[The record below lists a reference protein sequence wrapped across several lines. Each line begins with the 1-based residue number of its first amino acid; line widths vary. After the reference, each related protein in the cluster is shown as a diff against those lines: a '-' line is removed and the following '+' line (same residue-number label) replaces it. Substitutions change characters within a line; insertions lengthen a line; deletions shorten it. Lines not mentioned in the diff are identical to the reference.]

1 MKTMS
6 KMKQYANQWYAQMY
20 GEKNQYASDCGA
32 GKKDNKGFQPGN
44 TCGGD
49 GDGKNTSADQGGGD
63 KPIGGK
69 ATITGLSGYEGK
81 EVEILG
87 KSEAEGE
94 NWIDVKLADGT
105 EFRLDPEQIKSH
117 TETPTG
123 EGGATERSSEIIK
136 DHANFAAALYG
147 EDFDH
152 EEKVRLRNALQ
163 KSAESGSSEEDMI
176 GSVYEETRDMW
187 TEGKANDERHK
198 NIVTSMVKELT
209 DPEFS
214 SYMDLSETQKPA
226 AWELLQAEK
235 DDAID
240 ARAADS
246 HRQIDEWEEGGRI
259 SSEQAASMREDA
271 DMRAE
276 REKQNTGAGEGGGE
290 YDDIPRGATL
300 VEDDAPATSS
310 GEGLPKEGQEWLDHQ
325 YHEDMDMI
333 DDMETEGEISA
344 FEAAGLRND
353 AKVRMDERDAEQ
365 ADTGAGEGGGD
376 YVPLQDPN
384 AEHLPGFTQ
393 AHVDS
398 GVKELKEYAD
408 RRDEGD
414 TFDSAE
420 DVQDYMTSMY
430 GVPGT
435 EEYSPEQAQILFE
448 ALPDDYKTEAGSGEG
463 GGRFTDSDFDPE
475 SGSEQDD
482 IIDQSTAG
490 LDPHREEERRA
501 NIAYYKDM
509 IEKEQYN
516 PDKEEREANLAY
528 YQGELDAIVEK
539 AYPALSDDEQKY
551 EDEAWQKYKDMGLS
565 DEEASEAMYD
575 PDHPANTGELNR
587 GDSEAV
593 KERIADMD
601 AQGDGRYEVGTLSGE
616 LYDEFIE
623 DFNDY
628 KEDLPEGVSPR
639 YIHELIS
646 DSGRSVFKGHDEY
659 TLANDIVNAMA
670 HYYDPEG
677 GGYNKEDAS
686 YIETLLATG
695 GVDSQDARDIAQ
707 DIVKTYPAGG

>member
-1 MKTMS
+1 MS

-365 ADTGAGEGGGD
+365 AD
-376 YVPLQDPN
+376 
-384 AEHLPGFTQ
+384 
-393 AHVDS
+393 
-398 GVKELKEYAD
+398 
-408 RRDEGD
+408 
-414 TFDSAE
+414 
-420 DVQDYMTSMY
+420 
-430 GVPGT
+430 
-435 EEYSPEQAQILFE
+435 
-448 ALPDDYKTEAGSGEG
+448 
-463 GGRFTDSDFDPE
+463 
-475 SGSEQDD
+475 
-482 IIDQSTAG
+482 
-490 LDPHREEERRA
+490 
-501 NIAYYKDM
+501 
-509 IEKEQYN
+509 
-516 PDKEEREANLAY
+516 
-528 YQGELDAIVEK
+528 
-539 AYPALSDDEQKY
+539 
-551 EDEAWQKYKDMGLS
+551 
-565 DEEASEAMYD
+565 
-575 PDHPANTGELNR
+575 
-587 GDSEAV
+587 
-593 KERIADMD
+593 
-601 AQGDGRYEVGTLSGE
+601 
-616 LYDEFIE
+616 
-623 DFNDY
+623 
-628 KEDLPEGVSPR
+628 
-639 YIHELIS
+639 
-646 DSGRSVFKGHDEY
+646 
-659 TLANDIVNAMA
+659 
-670 HYYDPEG
+670 
-677 GGYNKEDAS
+677 
-686 YIETLLATG
+686 
-695 GVDSQDARDIAQ
+695 
-707 DIVKTYPAGG
+707 